1 MFIILP
7 TTPRAVLEL
16 RMTRGREATQHSG
29 LSTQRV
35 FGYPPMNSG
44 MELERISHFKVDRL
58 LGVGGMGEVYLAEDA
73 TLKRKVALKLLPE
86 RFTED
91 ENRVRRF
98 QREAQAASALNHPG
112 IITIYE
118 FGQAERRHYI
128 ATEYIEGQTL
138 RGRIMSEQPVRI
150 AEVLDIGIGVSSA
163 LSAAHEAGI
172 IHRDIKPENV
182 MLRPDGYVKVL
193 DFGLAKLV
201 DGSAKFTDSQT
212 GAVMG
217 TLLYLSPEQ
226 ARGQTPDA
234 RSDVYSLGAVLYELI
249 TRQPPIVT
257 DSFIDL
263 ALAIATRDPK
273 RPSTLVSAVPA
284 ELDRIVM
291 KALHKNPSKR
301 YQSAREMQRDL
312 ETLRGQI
319 DFEDKLSAFGH
330 PDGHH
335 STPSLA
341 QQQTALMSF
350 SPQMATSAIRLW
362 RSPVGKTISVAALT
376 IVAAAAVLIAF
387 ARAGALGERQIDSV
401 AVLPFI
407 NSSGDPNS
415 EYLSDGISESI
426 TDSLSQ
432 LPNLQVTARS
442 TAFRYKG
449 KAIDPMVVGGE
460 LRVRGIVTGQLM
472 QRGDTLII
480 RCSLTDVKRGTQ
492 IWGEQYNR
500 RLSDALAVQQEMA
513 QEISN
518 KLRMKLSGE
527 EKKLLTRRTADS
539 NEAFQLYL
547 KGRYYR
553 NKYNEDAI
561 RKSIGFFNQAIEI
574 DPTYALAHAGL
585 ADAYYGLSNLYM
597 PPREAMPRAR
607 EAARRALTLDDSL
620 PQAHT
625 ELALVMVWFDWN
637 FRDGEHEFLR
647 AIDLN
652 PGDADTHRL
661 YADFLTATG
670 RFDRALAEKKRAE
683 QLDPLSVPA
692 TFEVARTLYFAGRLD
707 DADEQARRALE
718 LDEHLPQAY
727 AVRAWVA
734 LAKGRNPEAMALSR
748 QALAL
753 SRAPQFVALW
763 GYINGRLGNRDE
775 AQKAIAEIEARP
787 NYASQVLIAR
797 VNAGLGNREEAIRR
811 LQRAYNDRSESIVW
825 LGVDPSLASLRD
837 DPRFQAL
844 VKRVGV

>member
-1 MFIILP
+1 
-7 TTPRAVLEL
+7 
-16 RMTRGREATQHSG
+16 
-29 LSTQRV
+29 
-35 FGYPPMNSG
+35 

-98 QREAQAASALNHPG
+98 QREAQAASALNHPN

-138 RGRIMSEQPVRI
+138 RGRILSEKPVRI
-150 AEVLDIGIGVSSA
+150 AEALDIGIGVSSA

-182 MLRPDGYVKVL
+182 MLRPDGFVKVL

-201 DGSAKFTDSQT
+201 DGSAKFKDSQT

-226 ARGQTPDA
+226 ARGLTPDA

-263 ALAIATRDPK
+263 ALAIATRNPK
-273 RPSTLVSAVPA
+273 RPSSVVSAVPA
-284 ELDRIVM
+284 ELDRIVL

-319 DFEDKLSAFGH
+319 DFEDKLSAFGAT
-330 PDGHH
+330 GSH
-335 STPSLA
+335 STPPLG

-350 SPQMATSAIRLW
+350 SPQLATSAIRLW
-362 RSPVGKTISVAALT
+362 RSPVGKTITVAAMT
-376 IVAAAAVLIAF
+376 IIAAAAVLFAF
-387 ARAGALGERQIDSV
+387 ARAGAFGERQIDSV

-449 KAIDPMVVGGE
+449 KAIDPVVVGGE

-480 RCSLTDVKRGTQ
+480 RVSLTDVKRGTQ

-500 RLSDALAVQQEMA
+500 KLSDALAVQQEMA

-553 NKYNEDAI
+553 NKYTEEAI
-561 RKSIGFFNQAIEI
+561 RKSIGFFNHAIEI

-597 PPREAMPRAR
+597 APRDAMPRAR
-607 EAARRALTLDDSL
+607 AAARQALALDDSL

-625 ELALVMVWFDWN
+625 ELALVLVWFDWS
-637 FRDGEHEFLR
+637 FREGEHEFLR

-670 RFDRALAEKKRAE
+670 RFDRALEEKKRAE

-692 TFEVARTLYFAGRLD
+692 TYEVARTLFFAGRLD
-707 DADEQARRALE
+707 DADEQAKRALE

-727 AVRAWVA
+727 YLRAWVA
-734 LAKGRNPEAMALSR
+734 VTRGRNPEALSLSG

-763 GYINGRLGNRDE
+763 GYINARSGNRDA

-787 NYASQVLIAR
+787 NYASQLLIAR
-797 VNAGLGNREEAIRR
+797 VYAGLGDRDEAIRR
-811 LQRAYNDRSESIVW
+811 LQQAYNDRSESIVW
-825 LGVDPSLASLRD
+825 LSVDPTLASLRD
-837 DPRFQAL
+837 DPRFKAL
-844 VKRVGV
+844 VSRVGVDHLSSNLSS